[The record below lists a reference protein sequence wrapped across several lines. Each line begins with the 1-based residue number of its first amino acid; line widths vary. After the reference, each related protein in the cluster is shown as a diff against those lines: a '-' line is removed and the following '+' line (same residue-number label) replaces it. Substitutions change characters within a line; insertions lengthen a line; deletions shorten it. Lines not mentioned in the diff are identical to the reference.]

1 MLVIRRCLSWGWDF
15 LLSLDSHLV
24 RGNALE
30 ALRGTALGVNLSSCP
45 IYPQSSGGI
54 CLQEE
59 GKLQGPG
66 RVGVPRCPADLGVV
80 FQQASVGT
88 WFPHKAIMYWE
99 N

>member
-1 MLVIRRCLSWGWDF
+1 MGLGQWDF
-15 LLSLDSHLV
+15 LLSLDRHLV

-30 ALRGTALGVNLSSCP
+30 ALWRTAPEVNLSSCP
-45 IYPQSSGGI
+45 VYPQSSRGS
-54 CLQEE
+54 CFQVE

-66 RVGVPRCPADLGVV
+66 RVGVPWCPADLGMVSR
-80 FQQASVGT
+80 QASVGA